1 MKRMLF
7 VILAV
12 AFSTNVPSP
21 LFPLYQSLYGLNT
34 AMITTLFAV
43 YAAGVLLMLLIGGAI
58 AERTGPRLIALL
70 GVGLAA
76 VAALLFITARSAAM
90 LYAGRLLG
98 GVAVGAFM
106 GTSNTLLL
114 QMTTPDLRARILGL
128 SSTLNLF
135 GYGLGPVLG
144 GLWLQLVHV
153 RSAQA
158 PFVILLLVLLAAFAA
173 LFSLKQPFERPAA
186 FSAFAIRL
194 GVPPTGRS
202 LFWGIAAPAIFA
214 GFAFGGIAFTLLPG
228 LARAAFGPGVP
239 GIGGILIFVM
249 TTVGALA
256 QLAPRP
262 SDSRVRLAWGLA
274 ILAAGSWV
282 SIPGE
287 SLAKPALILLAAA
300 LQGMGNGWTFQASLR
315 LAGEVAVQGDRVRVM
330 STYFICGYAG
340 LSLPVVGAGE
350 LSLAIGVLPSLEVTG
365 ALLTLVLLVAAVLA
379 RRAPLALG
387 EAPAEERVSER
398 SRRSA

>member
-21 LFPLYQSLYGLNT
+21 LFPLYQELYGLNT

-43 YAAGVLLMLLIGGAI
+43 YAAGVLAMLLLGGAI
-58 AERTGPRLIALL
+58 AQRTGPRPVALL
-70 GVGLAA
+70 GVGLAI
-76 VAALLFITARSAAM
+76 VSALLFITARHAAM

-114 QMTTPDLRARILGL
+114 QMTTPELHGRILGL

-135 GYGLGPVLG
+135 GFGLGPVLG
-144 GLWLQLVHV
+144 GLWLQLVHA

-158 PFVILLLVLLAAFAA
+158 PFVILLLVLLAALAA
-173 LFSLKQPFERPAA
+173 LSSLRQPLERPAPS
-186 FSAFAIRL
+186 SAFAIRL
-194 GVPPTGRS
+194 GVPRAGRS
-202 LFWGIAAPAIFA
+202 LFWGVAAPAIFT

-228 LARAAFGPGVP
+228 LARAAFGSGEP

-256 QLAPRP
+256 QLTRRP
-262 SDSRVRLAWGLA
+262 ANPRVRLAWGLG
-274 ILAAGSWV
+274 ILAAGSWLI
-282 SIPGE
+282 IPGE
-287 SLAKPALILLAAA
+287 SLAQPALILLAAA

-315 LAGEVAVQGDRVRVM
+315 LAGEVAVRGDRVRVM
-330 STYFICGYAG
+330 ST
-340 LSLPVVGAGE
+340 
-350 LSLAIGVLPSLEVTG
+350 
-365 ALLTLVLLVAAVLA
+365 
-379 RRAPLALG
+379 
-387 EAPAEERVSER
+387 
-398 SRRSA
+398 